1 MAESVRESYNK
12 ICGQWSDFC
21 IKRKVNKCIED
32 FAELL
37 KPQCK
42 VLDVGCGIGYPIAD
56 YLAKRGFIVTG
67 IDVSEEM
74 IKRAESLN
82 LPGAKFFT
90 EDILNFHP
98 DEQYEAII
106 AFDSLWH
113 IEHDRQEDIYK
124 ILSSL
129 MVSGGMLLFTH
140 GKEDGEIIGT
150 MFGEKFY
157 HSAIDGERVK
167 SLLKENGFEIL
178 SFIENY
184 IEETTS
190 DRDLLV
196 VAKKI

>member
-1 MAESVRESYNK
+1 MVDSVRESYNK

-21 IKRKVNKCIED
+21 ISRKVNKCIED

-37 KPQCK
+37 KPQCRI
-42 VLDVGCGIGYPIAD
+42 LDVGCGTGFPIDD

-67 IDVSEEM
+67 IDISEEM

-82 LPGAKFFT
+82 LPGAKFLT

-106 AFDSLWH
+106 AFDSLWY

-129 MVSGGMLLFTH
+129 MISGGMLLFTH

-157 HSAIDGERVK
+157 NIAIDGERVK

-184 IEETTS
+184 MEETTG

-196 VAKKI
+196 VAKKV

>member
-12 ICGQWSDFC
+12 ICSQWSDFC

-32 FAELL
+32 FAGLL
-37 KPQCK
+37 EPKCK
-42 VLDVGCGIGYPIAD
+42 VLDVGCGTGYPITA
-56 YLAKRGFIVTG
+56 YLANRGFIVTG

-82 LPGAKFFT
+82 LPGAKFLT
-90 EDILNFHP
+90 DDILKFHP
-98 DEQYEAII
+98 DEQFGAII

-167 SLLKENGFEIL
+167 SLLKKSGFKIL

-184 IEETTS
+184 REKTTG